1 MQWHHSQ
8 SSVWKH
14 CWGCIQHKQLKAT
27 EVSETSLDGKSPQDQ
42 PKALAIDTAGKRNV
56 AEFLHIVLEH

>member
-8 SSVWKH
+8 SSVWNH
-14 CWGCIQHKQLKAT
+14 CQSLIQHKQLKAT

-42 PKALAIDTAGKRNV
+42 LKGLVIDTSGKGNV
-56 AEFLHIVLEH
+56 AESLHIVLEH